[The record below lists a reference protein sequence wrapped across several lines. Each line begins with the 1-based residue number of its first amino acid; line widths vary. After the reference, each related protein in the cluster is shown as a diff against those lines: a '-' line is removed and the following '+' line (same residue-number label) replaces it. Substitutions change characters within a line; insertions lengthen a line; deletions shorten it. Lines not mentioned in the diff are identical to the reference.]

1 MDPVAIILLFVGAV
15 VCIFGY
21 RIFLDA
27 LPLWGAV
34 VGGAF
39 AVYVSTLFYPLPGG
53 LLQMAGPQLIALAI
67 GVVLGLVLARF
78 VPFII
83 VFITGAAMGG
93 MVTSVGYPMLM
104 RGQSNLVV
112 VVLVAAAA
120 GVLAVRFQEV
130 VMIVSTAFAGALGVV
145 YGVRLIANLDMI
157 WLVLLFFALGF
168 GGAATQYK
176 DAHP

>member
-1 MDPVAIILLFVGAV
+1 MDPLAIILLFVGAV
-15 VCIFGY
+15 ICIFGY
-21 RIFLDA
+21 RIFQDA

-39 AVYVSTLFYPLPGG
+39 AVYVSTLFYPFPGG
-53 LLQMAGPQLIALAI
+53 VLQVTVPQLVALAI
-67 GVVLGLVLARF
+67 GVALGLVLARF

-93 MVTSVGYPMLM
+93 LVTSVGYPILM

-112 VVLVAAAA
+112 VVLAAAAA
-120 GVLAVRFQEV
+120 GFLAVRFQEI

-145 YGVRLIANLDMI
+145 YGISLLTSLDVI

>member
-1 MDPVAIILLFVGAV
+1 MDPVAIILLLVGAV
-15 VCIFGY
+15 ICIFGY
-21 RIFLDA
+21 RIFTDA

-39 AVYVSTLFYPLPGG
+39 AVYVSTLFYPFPGG
-53 LLQMAGPQLIALAI
+53 VVQAAAPQLIALSV
-67 GVVLGLVLARF
+67 GVVLGLVLSRF

-93 MVTSVGYPMLM
+93 LVTSVGYPMLM

-112 VVLVAAAA
+112 VVLVAAVA

-130 VMIVSTAFAGALGVV
+130 VMIVSTAFAGALAVV
-145 YGVRLIANLDMI
+145 YSIRLLTSLDTI
-157 WLVLLFFALGF
+157 WLVLLFFLLGF